1 MRVGKNPPSKNMD
14 LTRHPGFAR
23 TLPFALFILLLA
35 VELSWTNLQS
45 LVPGLDAFDKRWV
58 YAIKS
63 GAAALALVWLWRHY
77 TELKQCPRQAAG
89 WMMAVVAGI
98 AVFVL
103 WINLVQP
110 WMLLSE
116 MGSGFDPRNED
127 GSTNLA
133 LAGIRLA
140 GSALV
145 VPIIEELFWRSFIM
159 RWLDRQDFL
168 SLDPA
173 RVSQKALL
181 ISSALF
187 ALEHTQWFA
196 GFIAG
201 YAYGWLYKKTG
212 NVWVPIVAHA
222 LTNATLGIWVL
233 NTGHWQFW

>member
-1 MRVGKNPPSKNMD
+1 MN
-14 LTRHPGFAR
+14 LTKHPGFTR

-35 VELSWTNLQS
+35 VELGWNTLQPAIPA
-45 LVPGLDAFDKRWV
+45 LADVDHRWL

-63 GAAALALVWLWRHY
+63 GVAALALLWLWRY
-77 TELKQCPRQAAG
+77 YAELKQAPRQLAG
-89 WMMAVVAGI
+89 LAMAVAAGI
-98 AVFVL
+98 AVFIL
-103 WINLVQP
+103 WINLTQS

-116 MGSGFDPRNED
+116 MGSGFDPRNAD
-127 GSTNLA
+127 GSMNWA

-140 GSALV
+140 GSALA

-168 SLDPA
+168 SLDP
-173 RVSQKALL
+173 RHVSQKGLL

-187 ALEHTQWFA
+187 ALEHTQWFS

-212 NVWVPIVAHA
+212 NLWLPILAHA
-222 LTNATLGIWVL
+222 LTNAALGIWVL
-233 NTGHWQFW
+233 NTGNWRFW